1 MDNTDIQALLDEMLK
16 KQEAALR
23 KQFEEREKK
32 LIELYEQR
40 EKEWSSLFEAQT
52 NVVADHVAQHIGN
65 EVVEATQPNLERT
78 ARLPNMPKAF
88 LTKSKDRLQHSS

>member
-40 EKEWSSLFEAQT
+40 EKNGHHYL
-52 NVVADHVAQHIGN
+52 
-65 EVVEATQPNLERT
+65 
-78 ARLPNMPKAF
+78 RLKPMWL
-88 LTKSKDRLQHSS
+88 LTMWHNTSAMR